1 MTTFVK
7 RHLVKGGLNLAGAAA
22 LVLGAAWMVDTTR
35 PAAAQDF
42 DVNAVFYCEGKPIG
56 EQSQAECEQARTAFF
71 ANCTV
76 CHSFVVTVKAQ
87 KDLEGWQAFMNQ
99 HSGRVPDLA
108 EADRTLIT
116 NFLAAHFN
124 PENPP
129 PQLPP
134 ELEALS
140 DLPPA

>member
-1 MTTFVK
+1 MSSFVK
-7 RHLVKGGLNLAGAAA
+7 RHLGWNLAGAAA
-22 LVLGAAWMVDTTR
+22 LVLGAGWVTQSPR
-35 PAAAQDF
+35 PAVAQDF

-56 EQSQAECEQARTAFF
+56 EQSQAECEQARAAMFT
-71 ANCTV
+71 NCTV
-76 CHSFVVTVKAQ
+76 CHSFVPIVKAQ
-87 KDLEGWQAFMNQ
+87 KDKAGWEAFMAQ

-108 EADRTLIT
+108 DSDKTLLV
-116 NFLAAHFN
+116 NFFAAHFN

>member
-1 MTTFVK
+1 MISFVK
-7 RHLVKGGLNLAGAAA
+7 QHLKGALNLAGAAA
-22 LVLGAAWMVDTTR
+22 LVAGAGWVIETPR
-35 PAAAQDF
+35 PAVAQDF
-42 DVNAVFYCEGKPIG
+42 DINAVFYCEGKPIG
-56 EQSQAECEQARTAFF
+56 EQTQAECEQARAAFL

-87 KDLEGWQAFMNQ
+87 KDQAGWEAFMNQ
-99 HSGRVPDLA
+99 HSGRVPELA
-108 EADRTLIT
+108 ESDKTLIT